1 LVKKLVICLY
11 MDNITL
17 ILDENTNQ
25 TNEDVTQLEYWHIN
39 ALLKDFEEIK
49 IDKEKD
55 SEVDDEIFVDMKH
68 YDMNYNIKQLQVIC
82 EYYGLQK
89 TNKMKKQELID
100 QIILYEHNY
109 ENIDLVMKRKELWYY
124 IGELK
129 NDKFM
134 KKFVLW

>member
-1 LVKKLVICLY
+1 

>member
-1 LVKKLVICLY
+1 
-11 MDNITL
+11 MDNITF
-17 ILDENTNQ
+17 ILDENINQ
-25 TNEDVTQLEYWHIN
+25 TNEDTTQLEYWHIN

-49 IDKEKD
+49 IDKEKE
-55 SEVDDEIFVDMKH
+55 SGVEDEIFVDMKH
-68 YDMNYNIKQLQVIC
+68 YEMNYNIKQLQVIC

-89 TNKMKKQELID
+89 TNKMKKQDLID